1 MPAADLTR
9 ERYVSLA
16 TFRRNGAEVR
26 TPIWFAVVPGE
37 QGDATLWV
45 VTGGD
50 SGKVKRLRHTPR
62 VRVAPSDVRGIVH
75 GPWREGTARIADDP
89 EAIAQAHAMLRAKY
103 GWQVTL
109 LDFFSW
115 LSGRIRRRAW
125 LEIALR

>member
-1 MPAADLTR
+1 VAVPDLAR
-9 ERYVSLA
+9 ERYLSLA

-26 TPIWFAVVPGE
+26 TPIWFALV
-37 QGDATLWV
+37 DDRLWI

-50 SGKVKRLRHTPR
+50 SGKVKRLRNNPR

-75 GPWREGTARIADDP
+75 GPWREGSARIADDP
-89 EAIAQAHAMLRAKY
+89 GEIAHAHAMLRAKY

-109 LDFFSW
+109 LDLISR
-115 LSGRIRRRAW
+115 LSGRIRRRVW